1 MTRNDPRLVSNT
13 RNLERRLLRQLG
25 EWYESQRSS
34 LRRGQVAVGVAN
46 TGLVVIEHFR
56 TTYPLTEEDYLS
68 PGRGQVS
75 GLSGP
80 GVRRILTRF
89 GETRSLGTEA
99 GRTSRGTPRAARDLA
114 ERFNALRRQL
124 STLSSEDRNRL
135 ADSMQRWLLEN
146 PIREFFERQRLE
158 VELDPRLPIR
168 ANVAA
173 ILQAA
178 QGRKQAGPVA
188 QHLVGAKL
196 QLRFPRTRIP
206 NYSVT
211 TADTPSQRRGDFE
224 LGNAVFHVTVAPGEA
239 VIRKCHGDLSANY
252 RPVLLVPDS
261 SVAAASQMAEN
272 VGLGRRLWIA
282 SIESFVGQNVEEIAE
297 FDGRR
302 SEGELRALLELY
314 NRRVQEVE
322 RDTSLLIDIPGSLGR
337 NRPVPSRRRH
347 RS

>member
-1 MTRNDPRLVSNT
+1 M
-13 RNLERRLLRQLG
+13 
-25 EWYESQRSS
+25 
-34 LRRGQVAVGVAN
+34 
-46 TGLVVIEHFR
+46 
-56 TTYPLTEEDYLS
+56 S

-80 GVRRILTRF
+80 GVRRILGRS

-99 GRTSRGTPRAARDLA
+99 GRTSRGTPGAARDLA
-114 ERFNALRRQL
+114 ERLNGFQRQL
-124 STLSSEDRNRL
+124 GTLSPQDRNCL
-135 ADSMQRWLLEN
+135 ADTMQRWLIDN

-178 QGRKQAGPVA
+178 QSRQQAGPVA

-196 QLRFPRTRIP
+196 QLRFPGATIP

-211 TADTPSQRRGDFE
+211 TADAPSQRRGDYE
-224 LGNAVFHVTVAPGEA
+224 LGNAVFHVTIAPGEA
-239 VIRKCHGDLSANY
+239 VIRKCRSDLRANY
-252 RPVLLVPDS
+252 RPVLLVTES
-261 SVAAASQMAEN
+261 SVAAASQMADN
-272 VGLGRRLWIA
+272 VGLGRKLWIA

-297 FDGRR
+297 FDGQR
-302 SEGELRALLELY
+302 SESELRALLELY

-322 RDTSLLIDIPGSLGR
+322 RDTSLMIDIPGNLGGT
-337 NRPVPSRRRH
+337 RPAASRRR
-347 RS
+347 RGS